1 MAQMKTESEKS
12 KLNDQ
17 KKSKEL
23 LQLRKEKRLRENQVK
38 MLELQNRQKD
48 AILKVY
54 IVFFALYIAS
64 SHGGKVKCE
73 IYITATCHKY
83 IIFELQYMLQLL
95 MKLYVH
101 RFGWPCIH
109 FHKHVSAML
118 LF

>member
-48 AILKVY
+48 AILKV
-54 IVFFALYIAS
+54 
-64 SHGGKVKCE
+64 C
-73 IYITATCHKY
+73 
-83 IIFELQYMLQLL
+83 
-95 MKLYVH
+95 
-101 RFGWPCIH
+101 
-109 FHKHVSAML
+109 
-118 LF
+118 

>member
-54 IVFFALYIAS
+54 IVFFCFIYGIIARRQS
-64 SHGGKVKCE
+64 
-73 IYITATCHKY
+73 
-83 IIFELQYMLQLL
+83 QM
-95 MKLYVH
+95 
-101 RFGWPCIH
+101 
-109 FHKHVSAML
+109 
-118 LF
+118 